1 VTTPV
6 LSVRTLAEAVH
17 ALASATAAT
26 RVLAGGTDLMVEIE
40 HGRTRPDRVVD
51 ISRVDELR
59 GVAEEQ
65 GGLRI
70 GALTDC
76 NALIHSELVRAR
88 AEMLAL
94 AADQVGAEQIK
105 NRASL
110 GGNLG
115 TASPAADLNPVLFA
129 LRAQVRLV
137 SARGRRELAASE
149 LVRGYRTTARAD
161 DELIESV
168 WIPPRPTGERQAF
181 RKVGTRSAQSIAKV
195 VVALA
200 LTLDGDRIDSLTAA
214 AGSVADRTVLLPSLE
229 RELAGRVAS
238 AEHIDRAA
246 RASARNDCSPIDD
259 VRSTA
264 DYRRHVLHRLLVVL
278 LGELTSVGGAVL
290 G

>member
-1 VTTPV
+1 MTAV

-17 ALASATAAT
+17 ALVGATATT

-40 HGRTRPDRVVD
+40 HGRTHPDRVVD

-76 NALIHSELVRAR
+76 NTLIHSELVRAR

-94 AADQVGAEQIK
+94 AADEVGAEQIK

-129 LRAQVRLV
+129 LRARVRLV

-149 LVRGYRTTARAD
+149 FVRGYRSTARAD
-161 DELIESV
+161 DELIESI
-168 WIPPRPTGERQAF
+168 WIPPRSPNERRAF

-200 LTLDGDRIDSLTAA
+200 LTMHEGRIAELTAA
-214 AGSVADRTVLLPSLE
+214 AGSVADRTVLLPSLA
-229 RELAGRVAS
+229 RELAGREPS

-246 RASARNDCSPIDD
+246 RAAARDDCSPIDD

-264 DYRRHVLHRLLVVL
+264 EYRRHVLQRLLVVL
-278 LGELTSVGGAVL
+278 LGELTSVGEAVIR
-290 G
+290 